1 MNLFRKKSLENLDS
15 PENLD
20 SYLKVTSIPGWLVI
34 IAVII
39 LIIGCTIWGFTSKID
54 GQIPFSLLFK

>member
-1 MNLFRKKSLENLDS
+1 MSLFRKKSLENLDS

-39 LIIGCTIWGFTSKID
+39 LIIGCAIWGFTSKID
-54 GQIPFSLLFK
+54 GQMPFSLLFK